1 MSFSHSNVIPSFK
14 CHSVIPKSLHV
25 LQNWNLVVCHS
36 RVIPCRNDFG
46 MTYLSVLG
54 HSQIEWFGMTIALI
68 PLEWQG
74 WPWNDWT
81 GPRMTGW
88 GGLRR
93 GHSNFHPCHS
103 CPIPSF
109 RRHPGMQFQWGWASN
124 DGGMSPAE
132 GPKLVTFPLSNHWT
146 LLWDNRQCCLS
157 RQCKH
162 KRFRVLSL
170 KWTLTFRMYVLK
182 ISFNSL
188 TISQWPLFIF
198 PYLQV
203 CPVEEQGR
211 WHCIFLRA
219 GSTKHCQRHNG
230 PRVLTL

>member
-1 MSFSHSNVIPSFK
+1 MSFRHSNVIPSFK

-36 RVIPCRNDFG
+36 GVIPCRNDFG
-46 MTYLSVLG
+46 MTYLSVWG
-54 HSQIEWFGMTIALI
+54 HSQMEWFGMTIALI

-81 GPRMTGW
+81 GPRMMGW

-132 GPKLVTFPLSNHWT
+132 GPKFVTFPACITLSINSTAVNQIVTDIT
-146 LLWDNRQCCLS
+146 LPVQ
-157 RQCKH
+157 H
-162 KRFRVLSL
+162 H
-170 KWTLTFRMYVLK
+170 
-182 ISFNSL
+182 FNLVPSE
-188 TISQWPLFIF
+188 TSDQKVIR
-198 PYLQV
+198 
-203 CPVEEQGR
+203 C
-211 WHCIFLRA
+211 
-219 GSTKHCQRHNG
+219 
-230 PRVLTL
+230 

>member
-1 MSFSHSNVIPSFK
+1 MSFRHSNVIPSFK

-36 RVIPCRNDFG
+36 GVIPCRNDFG
-46 MTYLSVLG
+46 MTYLSVWG
-54 HSQIEWFGMTIALI
+54 HSQMEWFGMTIALI

-124 DGGMSPAE
+124 DGGMSPGE
-132 GPKLVTFPLSNHWT
+132 GPKLVTFPKGLCECQTQQPIRCKEQKSNN
-146 LLWDNRQCCLS
+146 L
-157 RQCKH
+157 
-162 KRFRVLSL
+162 LSL
-170 KWTLTFRMYVLK
+170 
-182 ISFNSL
+182 S
-188 TISQWPLFIF
+188 
-198 PYLQV
+198 
-203 CPVEEQGR
+203 
-211 WHCIFLRA
+211 
-219 GSTKHCQRHNG
+219 
-230 PRVLTL
+230 

>member
-1 MSFSHSNVIPSFK
+1 MSFRHSNVIPSFK
-14 CHSVIPKSLHV
+14 CHSVIPKSFHV

-36 RVIPCRNDFG
+36 GVIPCRNDFG
-46 MTYLSVLG
+46 MTYLSVWG
-54 HSQIEWFGMTIALI
+54 HSQMEWFGMTIALI

-132 GPKLVTFPLSNHWT
+132 GPKLVTFPYQNRHRNWESRVIWI
-146 LLWDNRQCCLS
+146 DNW
-157 RQCKH
+157 
-162 KRFRVLSL
+162 F
-170 KWTLTFRMYVLK
+170 
-182 ISFNSL
+182 
-188 TISQWPLFIF
+188 
-198 PYLQV
+198 
-203 CPVEEQGR
+203 CP
-211 WHCIFLRA
+211 
-219 GSTKHCQRHNG
+219 KK
-230 PRVLTL
+230 

>member
-1 MSFSHSNVIPSFK
+1 MSFRHSNVIPSFK
-14 CHSVIPKSLHV
+14 CHSVIPKSFHV

-36 RVIPCRNDFG
+36 GVIPCRNDFG
-46 MTYLSVLG
+46 MTYLSVWG
-54 HSQIEWFGMTIALI
+54 HSQMEWFGMTIALI

-132 GPKLVTFPLSNHWT
+132 GPKFVTFPCAAQGNTVKSVCWFYCIGSN
-146 LLWDNRQCCLS
+146 LPSNR
-157 RQCKH
+157 
-162 KRFRVLSL
+162 
-170 KWTLTFRMYVLK
+170 
-182 ISFNSL
+182 
-188 TISQWPLFIF
+188 
-198 PYLQV
+198 PY
-203 CPVEEQGR
+203 R
-211 WHCIFLRA
+211 TTWYD
-219 GSTKHCQRHNG
+219 
-230 PRVLTL
+230 